1 MSEPGFEELQRLWQ
15 APAAATQPAY
25 QIILRQRRRRWLSRL
40 YLLSEI
46 VAALGGV
53 PVAIWL
59 TLQPRSLLPGI
70 GLLLVVLFAT
80 GASLWARSVR
90 KAQIED
96 PLLASLDEG
105 VRRAR
110 VSVRLAYA
118 GLWGLVAS
126 MLFVA
131 AVGYIWMSAPD
142 FSLSTARRIIVAMIV
157 WCISFGLWLAITIPY
172 LAHRSRELAQM
183 ERARDDMNASS

>member
-15 APAAATQPAY
+15 MPTAATEPAY
-25 QIILRQRRRRWLSRL
+25 QIILRQRQRRWWSRL

-46 VAALGGV
+46 VAALGGI

-59 TLQPRSLLPGI
+59 ALQPKSLLPGI
-70 GLLLVVLFAT
+70 GLLFVVLFAT

-90 KAQIED
+90 KARIED

-110 VSVRLAYA
+110 VSVRLAYS
-118 GLWGLVAS
+118 GLWGLVVS

-131 AVGYIWMSAPD
+131 AIGYIWMSASD
-142 FSLSTARRIIVAMIV
+142 FSLSTARRVIVAMIV
-157 WCISFGLWLAITIPY
+157 WCVSFGLWLGVTIPY
-172 LAHRSRELAQM
+172 LAYRSRELAQL
-183 ERARDDMNASS
+183 ERARDDMNAHF